1 MLADSDGPL
10 SLMLPL
16 ILTLVLASAA
26 LWLAGPGLL
35 RRWQRARVR
44 RQPFPPA
51 WRAVLRERMPAFA
64 RLPADVQ
71 VRLKKHAQVLL
82 AEVPFIGC
90 GGLIVDDEVRV
101 LVAVQACLLLLGRG
115 DGGFEGLSQV
125 LVYPG
130 AFVVER
136 THTQADGTQRDE
148 RQVLSGESWQQ
159 GQVVLS
165 WDDVIAGAADPED
178 GRNVVIHEFAHRL
191 DQATGTANGA
201 PGFPPGAGRAAQ
213 GRQWARVFSAEFEAL
228 QQRMARGESGLIDA
242 YAATNAAEFFAVT
255 TELFFERPEALAAT
269 HPALHAQLRSFHGV
283 DPRLWRAV
291 TPVLRPRVDA

>member
-1 MLADSDGPL
+1 MTADAEAPL
-10 SLMLPL
+10 RLMLPL
-16 ILTLVLASAA
+16 ILLLVLASAG
-26 LWLAGPGLL
+26 LWLAGPALMQ
-35 RRWQRARVR
+35 RWRRARVR
-44 RQPFPPA
+44 RQPFPPG

-90 GGLIVDDEVRV
+90 GGLVVDDEVRV
-101 LVAVQACLLLLGRG
+101 LVAVQASLLLLGRG

-136 THTQADGTQRDE
+136 THTQADGTLRDE

-165 WDDVIAGAADPED
+165 WDDVLAGAADPED

-201 PGFPPGAGRAAQ
+201 PGFAPGSGSAAQ
-213 GRQWARVFSAEFEAL
+213 RRQWARVLSAEFEAL
-228 QQRMARGESGLIDA
+228 QQRLARGDSGLIDP

-255 TELFFERPEALAAT
+255 TELFFERPEELAAA
-269 HPALHAQLRSFHGV
+269 HPALHEQLREFHGV
-283 DPRLWRAV
+283 DPRQWRAV
-291 TPVLRPRVDA
+291 TPDLRPRIDT

>member
-1 MLADSDGPL
+1 
-10 SLMLPL
+10 MLPL
-16 ILTLVLASAA
+16 ILLFVLASAG
-26 LWLAGPGLL
+26 LWLAGPALMQ
-35 RRWQRARVR
+35 RWRRARVR
-44 RQPFPPA
+44 RQPFPPG

-90 GGLIVDDEVRV
+90 GGLVVDDEVRV
-101 LVAVQACLLLLGRG
+101 LVAVQASLLLLGRG

-136 THTQADGTQRDE
+136 THTQADGTLRDE

-165 WDDVIAGAADPED
+165 WDDVLAGAADPED

-201 PGFPPGAGRAAQ
+201 PGFAPGSGSAAQ
-213 GRQWARVFSAEFEAL
+213 RRQWARVLSAEFEAL
-228 QQRMARGESGLIDA
+228 QQRLARGESGLIDP
-242 YAATNAAEFFAVT
+242 YATTNAAEFFAVT
-255 TELFFERPEALAAT
+255 TELFFERPEALAAA
-269 HPALHAQLRSFHGV
+269 HPALHEQLRGFHGV
-283 DPRLWRAV
+283 DPRQWRAV
-291 TPVLRPRVDA
+291 TPDLRPRAET

>member
-1 MLADSDGPL
+1 MPADAEAPL
-10 SLMLPL
+10 RLMLPL
-16 ILTLVLASAA
+16 ILLLVLASAG
-26 LWLAGPGLL
+26 LWLAGPTLMQ
-35 RRWQRARVR
+35 RWRRARVR
-44 RQPFPPA
+44 RQPFPPG

-90 GGLIVDDEVRV
+90 GGLVVDDEVRV
-101 LVAVQACLLLLGRG
+101 LVAVQASLLLLGRG

-136 THTQADGTQRDE
+136 THTQPDGTLRDE

-165 WDDVIAGAADPED
+165 WDDVLAGAADPED

-201 PGFPPGAGRAAQ
+201 PGFAPGSGSAAQ
-213 GRQWARVFSAEFEAL
+213 RRQWARVFSAEFEAL
-228 QQRMARGESGLIDA
+228 QQRLTRGESGLIDP

-255 TELFFERPEALAAT
+255 TELFFERPEALAAA
-269 HPALHAQLRSFHGV
+269 HPALHEQLRGFHGV
-283 DPRLWRAV
+283 DPRQWRAV
-291 TPVLRPRVDA
+291 TPDLRPRVDT

>member
-1 MLADSDGPL
+1 
-10 SLMLPL
+10 
-16 ILTLVLASAA
+16 
-26 LWLAGPGLL
+26 
-35 RRWQRARVR
+35 
-44 RQPFPPA
+44 
-51 WRAVLRERMPAFA
+51 
-64 RLPADVQ
+64 VQ

-90 GGLIVDDEVRV
+90 GGLVVDDEVRV
-101 LVAVQACLLLLGRG
+101 LVAVQASLLLLGRG

-136 THTQADGTQRDE
+136 THTQADGTLRDE

-165 WDDVIAGAADPED
+165 WGDVIAGAADPED

-201 PGFPPGAGRAAQ
+201 PGFAPGSGSAAQ
-213 GRQWARVFSAEFEAL
+213 RRQWARVFSAEFEAL
-228 QQRMARGESGLIDA
+228 QQRLTRGESGLIDP

-255 TELFFERPEALAAT
+255 TELFFERPEALAAA
-269 HPALHAQLRSFHGV
+269 HPALHEQLRGFHGL
-283 DPRLWRAV
+283 DPRQWRAV
-291 TPVLRPRVDA
+291 TPDLRPRVDT

>member
-1 MLADSDGPL
+1 MPTDAEAPL
-10 SLMLPL
+10 RLMLPL
-16 ILTLVLASAA
+16 ILLLVLVSAG
-26 LWLAGPGLL
+26 LWLAGPALMQ
-35 RRWQRARVR
+35 RWRRARVR
-44 RQPFPPA
+44 RQPFPPG

-82 AEVPFIGC
+82 AEVPFLGC
-90 GGLIVDDEVRV
+90 GGLVVNDEMRV
-101 LVAVQACLLLLGRG
+101 LVAVQASLLLLGRG

-136 THTQADGTQRDE
+136 THTQPDGTLRDE

-165 WDDVIAGAADPED
+165 WDDVLAGAADPED

-201 PGFPPGAGRAAQ
+201 PGFAPGAGSAAQ
-213 GRQWARVFSAEFEAL
+213 RRQWARVFSAEFEAL
-228 QQRMARGESGLIDA
+228 QQRLARGEIGLIDS

-255 TELFFERPEALAAT
+255 TELFFERPEALAAA
-269 HPALHAQLRSFHGV
+269 HPALHEQLRGFHGV
-283 DPRLWRAV
+283 DPRQWRAV
-291 TPVLRPRVDA
+291 TPDLRPRADT

>member
-1 MLADSDGPL
+1 MPADAEAPL
-10 SLMLPL
+10 RLMLPL
-16 ILTLVLASAA
+16 ILLFVLASAG
-26 LWLAGPGLL
+26 LWLAGPALMQ
-35 RRWQRARVR
+35 RWRRARVR
-44 RQPFPPA
+44 RQPFPPG

-90 GGLIVDDEVRV
+90 GGLVVDDEVRV
-101 LVAVQACLLLLGRG
+101 LVAVQASLLLLGRG

-136 THTQADGTQRDE
+136 THTQADGTLRDE

-165 WDDVIAGAADPED
+165 WDDVLAGAADPED

-201 PGFPPGAGRAAQ
+201 PGFAPGSGSAAQ
-213 GRQWARVFSAEFEAL
+213 RRQWARVFSAEFEAL
-228 QQRMARGESGLIDA
+228 QQRLTRGESGLIDP
-242 YAATNAAEFFAVT
+242 YATTNAAEFFAVT
-255 TELFFERPEALAAT
+255 TELFFERPEALAAA
-269 HPALHAQLRSFHGV
+269 HPALHEQLRGFHGV
-283 DPRLWRAV
+283 DPRQWRAV
-291 TPVLRPRVDA
+291 TPDLRPRAET

>member
-1 MLADSDGPL
+1 MPADAEAPMR
-10 SLMLPL
+10 LMLPL
-16 ILTLVLASAA
+16 ILLFVLASAG
-26 LWLAGPGLL
+26 LWLAGPALMQ
-35 RRWQRARVR
+35 RWRRARVR
-44 RQPFPPA
+44 RQPFPPG

-90 GGLIVDDEVRV
+90 GGLVVDDEVRV
-101 LVAVQACLLLLGRG
+101 LVAVQASLLLLGRG

-136 THTQADGTQRDE
+136 THTQADGTLRDE

-165 WDDVIAGAADPED
+165 WDDVLAGAADPED

-201 PGFPPGAGRAAQ
+201 PGFAPGSGSAAQ
-213 GRQWARVFSAEFEAL
+213 RRQWARVLSAEFEAL
-228 QQRMARGESGLIDA
+228 QQRLARGDSGLIDP

-255 TELFFERPEALAAT
+255 TELFFERPEALAAA
-269 HPALHAQLRSFHGV
+269 HPALHEQLRGFHGV
-283 DPRLWRAV
+283 DPRHWRAV
-291 TPVLRPRVDA
+291 TPDLRPHGDS

>member
-1 MLADSDGPL
+1 
-10 SLMLPL
+10 MLPL
-16 ILTLVLASAA
+16 ILLFVLASAG
-26 LWLAGPGLL
+26 LWLAGPALMQ
-35 RRWQRARVR
+35 RWRRARVR
-44 RQPFPPA
+44 RQPFPPG

-90 GGLIVDDEVRV
+90 GGLVVDDEVRV
-101 LVAVQACLLLLGRG
+101 LVAVQASLLLLGRG

-136 THTQADGTQRDE
+136 TQTQADGTLRDE

-165 WDDVIAGAADPED
+165 WDDVLAGAADPED

-201 PGFPPGAGRAAQ
+201 PGFAPGSGSAAQ
-213 GRQWARVFSAEFEAL
+213 RRQWARVLSAEFEAL
-228 QQRMARGESGLIDA
+228 QQRLARGESGLIDP
-242 YAATNAAEFFAVT
+242 YATTNAAEFFAVT
-255 TELFFERPEALAAT
+255 TELFFERPEALAAA
-269 HPALHAQLRSFHGV
+269 HPALHEQLRGFHGV
-283 DPRLWRAV
+283 DPRQWRAV
-291 TPVLRPRVDA
+291 TPDLRPRAET

>member
-1 MLADSDGPL
+1 MLAETAGPSPL
-10 SLMLPL
+10 ILPL

-26 LWLAGPGLL
+26 LWLAGPSLL
-35 RRWQRARVR
+35 GRWRRARVR
-44 RQPFPPA
+44 RQAFPPA

-90 GGLIVDDEVRV
+90 AGLVVDDEVRV
-101 LVAVQACLLLLGRG
+101 LVAVQASLLLLGRG

-165 WDDVIAGAADPED
+165 WDDVLAGAADPED

-201 PGFPPGAGRAAQ
+201 PGFAPGFGSAAQ
-213 GRQWARVFSAEFEAL
+213 RRQWARVFSAEFEAL
-228 QQRMARGESGLIDA
+228 QQRLARGESGLIDP
-242 YAATNAAEFFAVT
+242 YGATNAAEFFAVT
-255 TELFFERPEALAAT
+255 TELFFERPEALAAA
-269 HPALHAQLRSFHGV
+269 HPALYAQLRGFHGV
-283 DPRLWRAV
+283 DPRHWRAV
-291 TPVLRPRVDA
+291 TPILRPYAEA

>member
-1 MLADSDGPL
+1 MPADAEAPL
-10 SLMLPL
+10 RLMLPL
-16 ILTLVLASAA
+16 ILLLVLASAG
-26 LWLAGPGLL
+26 LWLAGPALMQ
-35 RRWQRARVR
+35 RWRRARVR
-44 RQPFPPA
+44 RQPFPPG

-90 GGLIVDDEVRV
+90 GGLVVDDEVRV
-101 LVAVQACLLLLGRG
+101 LVAVQASLLLLGRG

-136 THTQADGTQRDE
+136 THTQADGTLRDE

-165 WDDVIAGAADPED
+165 WDDVLAGAADPED

-201 PGFPPGAGRAAQ
+201 PGFAPGSGSAAQ
-213 GRQWARVFSAEFEAL
+213 RRQWARVLSAEFEAL
-228 QQRMARGESGLIDA
+228 QQRLARGESGLIDP

-255 TELFFERPEALAAT
+255 TELFFERPEALAAA
-269 HPALHAQLRSFHGV
+269 HPALHEQLRGFHGV
-283 DPRLWRAV
+283 DPRHWRAV
-291 TPVLRPRVDA
+291 TPDLRPHGNS

>member
-1 MLADSDGPL
+1 MPTDAEAPL
-10 SLMLPL
+10 RLMLPL
-16 ILTLVLASAA
+16 ILLLVLASAG
-26 LWLAGPGLL
+26 LWLAGPALMQ
-35 RRWQRARVR
+35 RWRRARVR
-44 RQPFPPA
+44 RQPFPPG

-71 VRLKKHAQVLL
+71 VRLKRHAQVLL

-90 GGLIVDDEVRV
+90 GGLVVNDEMRV
-101 LVAVQACLLLLGRG
+101 LVAVQASLLLLGRG

-136 THTQADGTQRDE
+136 THTQPDGTLRDE

-165 WDDVIAGAADPED
+165 WDDVLAGAADPED

-201 PGFPPGAGRAAQ
+201 PGFAPGSGSAAQ
-213 GRQWARVFSAEFEAL
+213 RRQWARVLSAEFEAL
-228 QQRMARGESGLIDA
+228 QQRLARGESGLIDS

-255 TELFFERPEALAAT
+255 TELFFERPEALAAA
-269 HPALHAQLRSFHGV
+269 HPALHEQLRGFHGV
-283 DPRLWRAV
+283 DPRQWRAV
-291 TPVLRPRVDA
+291 TPDLRPRADT